1 VCCDIVGTVTI
12 CYIGGVKQPL
22 TPDDIAAVQAM
33 IVHEDDDVI
42 VFNKPSGL
50 AVQSGR
56 GLGLTLDDLLVAFA
70 KTNGKRPRLVHRL
83 DRGTSGLVIVAKT
96 QPAAAHL
103 SASFAGRTARKTY
116 LAAVTPPPVRPSG
129 TLDQA
134 LKRVIDGHQHMM
146 VPCDATAP
154 GAEAAKTTWRTLKA
168 FEDRALVE
176 CRPHSGR
183 MHQIRVHLQT
193 LDAPIIG
200 DALYGGDMAADRLH
214 LHAVRLEI
222 AHPRG
227 GQLDLTA
234 PVPDDLRAVWQS
246 WGLV

>member
-1 VCCDIVGTVTI
+1 M
-12 CYIGGVKQPL
+12 KQSL
-22 TPDDIAAVQAM
+22 TPDDIAAVQAL
-33 IVHEDDDVI
+33 IVHEDDAVI
-42 VFNKPSGL
+42 AFNKPSGL

-56 GLGLTLDDLLVAFA
+56 GLGLTLDDLLAAFA
-70 KTNGKRPRLVHRL
+70 KSNGKRPRLVHRL

-116 LAAVTPPPVRPSG
+116 LAAVTPLPIRPSG

-146 VPCDATAP
+146 VPCAADEA
-154 GAEAAKTTWRTLKA
+154 GAEAAKTTWRTLKVA
-168 FEDRALVE
+168 EDRALIE

-183 MHQIRVHLQT
+183 MHQIRVHLQS
-193 LDAPIIG
+193 LGAPIIG
-200 DALYGGDMAADRLH
+200 DTLYGGDLGSERLH
-214 LHAVRLEI
+214 LHAARLEI
-222 AHPRG
+222 AHPNG
-227 GQLDLTA
+227 GGLDLTA
-234 PVPDDLRAVWQS
+234 PVPDDLRTVWQS